1 MTPEPIDTGIR
12 PRRRNVE
19 FALLLL
25 AVVILAGGLCL
36 AGLEIDGRVPDDLAL
51 FVGGFGGAV
60 LALHI
65 ALRRLAPW
73 ADPLILPLAAALNG
87 LGLTVIWGLHR
98 IGGPTQSEAGKQLMW
113 SVLGIVGCLVVLLAI
128 REPRRLQRYPYLMA
142 VAGLVLLALPMI
154 PVIGIDA
161 YGAHRWIGMRGF
173 TVQPSEFA
181 KLLLVV
187 FLAAY
192 LGMKRDVLSTAARQL
207 RVRGVKVFSLPRM
220 RDLGPMTVAWGFA
233 ILLLVGTKD
242 LGASL
247 LLFSV
252 FLAIL
257 YTATGRKSWVG
268 IGLLMFS
275 AGATVAWAMFVHV
288 RQRVVIWLN
297 PFEPHVYHADGGSYQ
312 LVQGMFAL
320 ADGGLFGT
328 GFSGGRAAEIFAA
341 DSDFILVSIGEKLGL
356 TGLMAVVIL
365 LLLLAERG
373 FRIALASR
381 EIFVKLMAT
390 GFAFLLAFQV
400 FVVLG
405 GVTQIIPLTGMT
417 TPFLAAGGSSL
428 VSSWI
433 MIGLWLRLSDSARR
447 PPPTGKAHAQLED
460 ATEVIQL
467 PVHAATRSDDEAEG
481 DQAEGEQGDAGSADG
496 ADVTPP
502 AAPHPNTRATA
513 QG

>member
-1 MTPEPIDTGIR
+1 MTPQSTGHAER
-12 PRRRNVE
+12 PKRRNVE
-19 FALLLL
+19 LALLLV
-25 AVVILAGGLCL
+25 AVAVLAGGLCL
-36 AGLEIDGRVPDDLAL
+36 AGWEIDGRVPDDLAL
-51 FVGGFGGAV
+51 FVGAFGGAV
-60 LALHI
+60 LVLHV

-73 ADPLILPLAAALNG
+73 ADPLMLPLAAVLNAV
-87 LGLTVIWGLHR
+87 GLTVIWGLHR
-98 IGGPTQSEAGKQLMW
+98 TEGLVEFAAGKQLMW
-113 SVLGIVGCLVVLLAI
+113 AVLGVAGCLGVLLLL
-128 REPRRLQRYPYLMA
+128 REPRRLQRYPYLLA
-142 VAGLVLLALPMI
+142 VTGLVLLALPMLPI
-154 PVIGIDA
+154 IGIDA
-161 YGAHRWIGMRGF
+161 YGAHRWIGVRGF

-181 KLLLVV
+181 KILLVV

-192 LGMKRDVLSTAARQL
+192 LGMKREVLSTAARQL

-247 LLFSV
+247 LLFGV

-275 AGATVAWAMFVHV
+275 AGATIAWAMFVHV
-288 RQRVVIWLN
+288 RQRVLIWLD
-297 PFEPHVYHADGGSYQ
+297 PFDPELYRSAGGSYQ
-312 LVQGMFAL
+312 LVEGLFAL

-328 GFSGGRAAEIFAA
+328 GFADGRAADIFAA
-341 DSDFILVSIGEKLGL
+341 DSDLILVSIGEKLGL
-356 TGLMAVVIL
+356 TGLMAVLVL

-373 FRIALASR
+373 FRTAIASR

-390 GFAFLLAFQV
+390 GFAFLLGFQV

-405 GVTQIIPLTGMT
+405 GVTRLIPLTGMT

-433 MIGLWLRLSDSARR
+433 MIGLWLRMSDSARR
-447 PPPTGKAHAQLED
+447 PSPAPQEQARGED
-460 ATEVIQL
+460 VTEVIRL
-467 PVHAATRSDDEAEG
+467 PGGGVGAPRGAGTSQGADASQRDEEAGVNREG
-481 DQAEGEQGDAGSADG
+481 DPS
-496 ADVTPP
+496 PSR
-502 AAPHPNTRATA
+502 RATA